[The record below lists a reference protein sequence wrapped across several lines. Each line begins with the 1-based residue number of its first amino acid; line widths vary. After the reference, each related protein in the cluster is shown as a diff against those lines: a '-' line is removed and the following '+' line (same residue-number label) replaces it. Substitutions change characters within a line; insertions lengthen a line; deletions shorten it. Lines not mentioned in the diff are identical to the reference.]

1 MSGKPKEGIDYYPVE
16 ADHIYHRKVRLLI
29 NEFDSDGY
37 WIWSCLLGKVYK
49 EKGYYLDVSD
59 RDDLELFA
67 SDVCKKKVSLVE
79 EVINGCIRRDLFNKV
94 VFDMF
99 DILTSDRIQF
109 NYLHAT
115 SDRRKKGTTITLIEE
130 IMLIEEDE
138 DWKNVQILGIKDI
151 LPGKNA
157 KVHGNLA
164 QSKVKYSKRK
174 KSKDCA
180 DAPPTAHW
188 ELLVKEWFD
197 FNQLKFKQ
205 KPSFAGADPR
215 YLKRIVELLEK
226 RAHDS
231 AVPWSAENAV
241 SRLRGFLSK
250 AYKDAFL
257 SKNFL
262 LYQLERNFDKITLN
276 HAENGTRTDRQNNNK
291 PVPETLG
298 DGSFGKL

>member
-1 MSGKPKEGIDYYPVE
+1 MNYLKLITQFWRLRRSKRITSKQTDLYFFLIQESNERDWENPFECPNVSIVARIDITEPT
-16 ADHIYHRKVRLLI
+16 LI
-29 NEFDSDGY
+29 NARNRLKQLGLIDFDN
-37 WIWSCLLGKVYK
+37 GKRNESSPVYTIL
-49 EKGYYLDVSD
+49 YLNNLSRNRVT
-59 RDDLELFA
+59 
-67 SDVCKKKVSLVE
+67 SLVE
-79 EVINGCIRRDLFNKV
+79 P
-94 VFDMF
+94 
-99 DILTSDRIQF
+99 
-109 NYLHAT
+109 
-115 SDRRKKGTTITLIEE
+115 
-130 IMLIEEDE
+130 EEDVKLNDE
-138 DWKNVQILGIKDI
+138 HYSINKTETKD
-151 LPGKNA
+151 
-157 KVHGNLA
+157 
-164 QSKVKYSKRK
+164 KRK